1 MRGQATVPVDQSSKW
16 LGEGGVI
23 EVRERPG
30 AGMGVELPEV
40 TLEKAV
46 PLRLPYPGERE
57 STMGPGI

>member
-1 MRGQATVPVDQSSKW
+1 M
-16 LGEGGVI
+16 I